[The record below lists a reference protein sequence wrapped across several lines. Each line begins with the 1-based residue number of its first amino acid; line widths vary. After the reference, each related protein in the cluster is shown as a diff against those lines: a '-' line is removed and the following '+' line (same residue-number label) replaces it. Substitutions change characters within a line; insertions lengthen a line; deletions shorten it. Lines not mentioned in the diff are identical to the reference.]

1 MSADH
6 YDLVIVGAGP
16 AGLAAAVEASAQG
29 LRTLV
34 VDEQRAAGGQ
44 ILRQPPAEFAEPVRS
59 PVGYPWAAGLLAAA
73 ARAPGVDWWF
83 ESTVFGVLDARSTGR
98 AGLEVLVARPQGSRR
113 ALARRVLVAT
123 GAYDM
128 PVAIPGWT
136 KPGVLMAGAAQ
147 GLLKAQHLRA
157 AGPVVL
163 AGSHPLMLI
172 VAAQLVR
179 SGAAVAEVAFARSL
193 PSPRELIQALP
204 AVPGHVRLLAE
215 LAGCVA
221 TLLRHRVRLSASTV
235 PTAVVGLDG
244 VAGVRLAKADRA
256 WRVRGAEREVPARTV
271 VLGYGFHASTELA
284 RQLGC
289 AVQWDSAAG
298 GWLVAVDER
307 FETDL
312 PGVFAA
318 GEPTGVSGAEQSRAE
333 GAAAAAAIAASLGR
347 PVSARR
353 AGELERDLRRSRRFA
368 RVVQRM
374 FAPERPGL
382 TALATPETTVCRCE
396 GVVREQIDGF
406 LAANPHADTV
416 DAVKLSCRT
425 GMGPCQGRYC
435 ETSVGGAVA
444 AARGGTVAT
453 AGRFA
458 AQVPVKPVPLRTYAE
473 LLDEDDVDEDGS
485 AVR

>member
-1 MSADH
+1 MSSEP

-34 VDEQRAAGGQ
+34 IDEQRAAGGQ
-44 ILRQPPAEFAEPVRS
+44 IFRQPPAEFGEPVRS
-59 PVGYPWAAGLLAAA
+59 PVGYPWAARLLADAA
-73 ARAPGVDWWF
+73 DAPGVEWWF
-83 ESTVFGVLDARSTGR
+83 ESTVFGILDTRSTGR
-98 AGLEVLVARPQGSRR
+98 DDFEVLVARPEGARR
-113 ALARRVLVAT
+113 APARRVLIAT

-136 KPGVLMAGAAQ
+136 LPGVLMAGAAQ
-147 GLLKAQHLRA
+147 GLLKSQHMRA

-179 SGAAVAEVAFARSL
+179 AGAEVTEVVFARGL
-193 PSPRELIQALP
+193 PSLRELFLAAP
-204 AVPGHVRLLAE
+204 AVPGHARLLAE
-215 LAGCVA
+215 LAGCML
-221 TLLRHRVRLSASTV
+221 TLVRRGVRIRTATV
-235 PTAVVGLDG
+235 PTAILGDG
-244 VAGVRLAKADRA
+244 DVSAVRVARADRA
-256 WRVRGAEREVPARTV
+256 WRVRGPERAIPARTV

-284 RQLGC
+284 RHLGC
-289 AVQWDSAAG
+289 ATRWDSVAG
-298 GWLVAVDER
+298 GWLVAVDR
-307 FETDL
+307 DFETDV

-333 GAAAAAAIAASLGR
+333 GAAAAAAIAARLGR
-347 PVSARR
+347 PVTAARSR
-353 AGELERDLRRSRRFA
+353 AIERDLRKARRFA
-368 RVVQRM
+368 AVVQRM

-382 TALATPETTVCRCE
+382 TALATPATTVCRCE
-396 GVVREQIDGF
+396 AIPRSDIDGF
-406 LAANPHADTV
+406 LQANPHADTV

-435 ETSVGGAVA
+435 ETTVAGAVA
-444 AARGGTVAT
+444 AARGGTVPD

-458 AQVPVKPVPLRTYAE
+458 AQLPVKPVSLQTYAE
-473 LLDEDDVDEDGS
+473 LLDAD
-485 AVR
+485 